1 MEVPIDL
8 NLLVNCV
15 SPEEVEFSGKHG
27 KDLADLRDFVD
38 NQGSVAF
45 VANGSILPRMSGEE
59 DLPARKSNRFLEGN
73 ELVDSSSSSDEVR
86 GREQRREVVAF
97 KAPPELEVSF
107 TLPRTGVLLTGM
119 LVQEGITVISGS
131 RRLCSCSKLGQ
142 QGGSR
147 PWLRDS

>member
-1 MEVPIDL
+1 M
-8 NLLVNCV
+8 
-15 SPEEVEFSGKHG
+15 EFSGKHG
-27 KDLADLRDFVD
+27 KDFADLRDFVD
-38 NQGSVAF
+38 NQRYVAF

-73 ELVDSSSSSDEVR
+73 ELVDSSSSDEVR
-86 GREQRREVVAF
+86 GREQRRQVVAF

-131 RRLCSCSKLGQ
+131 R
-142 QGGSR
+142 
-147 PWLRDS
+147 